1 MENTMYENIKEIVKK
16 DFHILIHSPAV
27 LVVILVIMLIPAMY
41 ATLTIESTW
50 DPYANTGNIK
60 VAVVNNDVG
69 YTLDNGSYYN
79 IGNMLVNELH
89 HNNNFSWVFVNESNA
104 KYGVHEGTYTA
115 ALVIPKNFSEQL
127 MTVDSNNPERAQID
141 YYVNEKLNAINPVI
155 LRSGTSILEAKIND
169 QVVTAVDS
177 IIFGK
182 LKDAA
187 GILDKNKGD
196 LYKAQSFANDLNSNT
211 GKVDQGLSEANSDMS
226 TIKNIWPQIYNALP
240 EVKGYLGTLQSD
252 YDVLNDQINNHDSKS
267 RTTITKMKAEA
278 NASYS
283 DLYTFDVYLRSMYNM
298 THYQPLLP
306 ILNKVETNMVK
317 LQQVMNALNEVEA
330 TMDSPE
336 VHNKLATTGSLLQTS
351 NKYVDEL
358 YNDRDDIST
367 KINNASYALSVANN
381 DWPKVKATI
390 PIIAAKLNS
399 ISPDTVEK
407 LAAYKDMNLSGVKN
421 YFENPVQ
428 LKKHKMFSVPNYGS
442 GLAPFY
448 NSISLWIGCL
458 VAIAMIKR
466 QVKYSD
472 KYSPLEVFFGRLPF
486 FLLIAF
492 VQATGVIVCDFLMK
506 IQITNPITWIFS
518 LYFIALCFMIIA
530 YCFYSALGN
539 AGKLIV
545 MVILLLQITASGGI
559 FAVELMP
566 PFFAH
571 VNPYLPLTYS
581 VGALREIIAGIIWNH
596 YWWNISKL
604 AIMPVGLFII
614 TIVVKEKFDRK
625 SQALERILDDS
636 GFF

>member
-240 EVKGYLGTLQSD
+240 EVK
-252 YDVLNDQINNHDSKS
+252 
-267 RTTITKMKAEA
+267 
-278 NASYS
+278 
-283 DLYTFDVYLRSMYNM
+283 DVYWRG
-298 THYQPLLP
+298 HRQQEQEYQ
-306 ILNKVETNMVK
+306 T
-317 LQQVMNALNEVEA
+317 
-330 TMDSPE
+330 
-336 VHNKLATTGSLLQTS
+336 
-351 NKYVDEL
+351 
-358 YNDRDDIST
+358 
-367 KINNASYALSVANN
+367 
-381 DWPKVKATI
+381 
-390 PIIAAKLNS
+390 
-399 ISPDTVEK
+399 
-407 LAAYKDMNLSGVKN
+407 
-421 YFENPVQ
+421 
-428 LKKHKMFSVPNYGS
+428 
-442 GLAPFY
+442 
-448 NSISLWIGCL
+448 
-458 VAIAMIKR
+458 
-466 QVKYSD
+466 
-472 KYSPLEVFFGRLPF
+472 
-486 FLLIAF
+486 
-492 VQATGVIVCDFLMK
+492 
-506 IQITNPITWIFS
+506 
-518 LYFIALCFMIIA
+518 
-530 YCFYSALGN
+530 
-539 AGKLIV
+539 
-545 MVILLLQITASGGI
+545 LLLSRC
-559 FAVELMP
+559 
-566 PFFAH
+566 
-571 VNPYLPLTYS
+571 S
-581 VGALREIIAGIIWNH
+581 
-596 YWWNISKL
+596 
-604 AIMPVGLFII
+604 
-614 TIVVKEKFDRK
+614 
-625 SQALERILDDS
+625 
-636 GFF
+636 